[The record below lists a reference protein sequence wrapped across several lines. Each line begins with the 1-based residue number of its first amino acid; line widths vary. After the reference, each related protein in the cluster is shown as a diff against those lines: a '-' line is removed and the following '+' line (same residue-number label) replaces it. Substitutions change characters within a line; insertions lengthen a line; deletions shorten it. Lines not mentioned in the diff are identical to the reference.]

1 MMTVMNSSSKTFVS
15 LFLLVTV
22 LLSNSPRSLA
32 LAAAAASSKPVLKY
46 FDIRGVA
53 ETSRILF
60 AIGGEDY
67 DDARYQIDPA
77 TFASAAFITAK
88 ESGDLKANLNR
99 APVLVTPNGTTI
111 GQSKAIER
119 YLAKQFNM
127 MGNSDEEGAVID
139 CIAEHCRD
147 VKDAAAKKGFSM
159 FVRDKTEEEKAK
171 ARTEWFDED
180 LPAMLGK
187 IEDSVSDS
195 GNNDGY
201 SVGSSISYADVV
213 IWALLRDCSPA
224 DAEDT
229 TKAAINCKT
238 LNSIA
243 DTIAAHPG
251 VSKWIET
258 RPETMF

>member
-1 MMTVMNSSSKTFVS
+1 MMKPMNSNKTIVS
-15 LFLLVTV
+15 WFLFVTV
-22 LLSNSPRSLA
+22 LLSNSSRSSA
-32 LAAAAASSKPVLKY
+32 LAAAASSKPVLKY

-53 ETSRILF
+53 ETSRILL

-77 TFASAAFITAK
+77 TFASAAFITSK

-99 APVLVTPNGTTI
+99 APVLVTPDGTTI

-119 YLAKQFNM
+119 YLAKRFNM
-127 MGNSDEEGAVID
+127 MGNSDEEAAVID

-159 FVRDKTEEEKAK
+159 FVKDKTEEEKAK
-171 ARTEWFDED
+171 ARAEWFDED
-180 LPAMLGK
+180 LPVMLGK
-187 IEDSVSDS
+187 IDDCVSDT
-195 GNNDGY
+195 GNDDGF

-243 DTIAAHPG
+243 DAIAAHPS
-251 VSKWIET
+251 VSNWIET